1 VAGDREGVVN
11 HLKHIAATLLVGALV
26 GIVTVA
32 TGSDLPLLAA
42 LVPLLNYVRVLIG
55 RWGGGGPPAYA
66 FLWAVALNGAL
77 FAAACATVPPA
88 VVKFGHCTTEALR
101 KAGNTLLARVMTA
114 LATGDYAAELTK
126 LAVQFGGDEVGC
138 AVDLAIDMLNGM
150 RAHSNDPVVELML
163 TRAQAWRGANP

>member
-1 VAGDREGVVN
+1 MIN
-11 HLKHIAATLLVGALV
+11 HARHIAATLLVGALS
-26 GIVTVA
+26 GILAVA

-42 LVPLLNYVRVLIG
+42 FVPLLNYVRVLIG
-55 RWGGGGPPAYA
+55 RWGGGPPAYA
-66 FLWAVALNGAL
+66 LIWALALNGAL
-77 FAAACATVPPA
+77 LAACATVPPA

-150 RAHSNDPVVELML
+150 RAHSNDPVVNLML
-163 TRAQAWRGANP
+163 SRAQAWRGANP